1 MSRPERQQKPGK
13 VSGRAIVNAYTIIAV
28 MYCGVFSLLYYFV
41 VGNRFLGI
49 LHALAFG
56 SVLFNYFL
64 LRKTRNYE
72 RVDIIL
78 TIGTVVVVCMFA
90 SGGWDKTGFLWP
102 FAFMPFVFYLAETGK
117 GVYWILALVGGCAI
131 AAVLQV
137 TGFIPQPW
145 SGIALLNFFACL
157 MVFMACNYFIK
168 QKSLNYK
175 EMLDYT
181 HSLLESSID
190 PFFTIGID
198 GSIKD
203 VNKAAEEI
211 SGKSFDELAGS
222 SFASQFAEPA
232 QANAFC
238 EQVFREG
245 KALNYPLTL
254 IQPGAG
260 SIELL
265 FNAALYRDDKGR
277 LSNIFA
283 VGRDITERRQ
293 LEMQLRKFNEKLEDK
308 VKLRTQQLTAKAKEI
323 EQITYFASHDL
334 QEPLNTT
341 TGFIELLKQKFKTQ
355 TDKDSEKFFSYVTR
369 ANERMKTLVRE
380 LLEYSRL
387 GNKKEFREVDCNAI
401 VDDVLADLDALITNN
416 QAVIHKQELPVL
428 TGFPLELKLLF
439 QNLLVNAI
447 KFKKPEEAPVISI
460 SAIKDTRQWI
470 FSIEDNG
477 IGIEPAH
484 LEKIFLLFRRLHNQ
498 TAYEGSGIGLAHC
511 RKIVELHGGSIWA
524 SSEPGVGSSF
534 RFSIPF
540 VLPEY

>member
-13 VSGRAIVNAYTIIAV
+13 VSGLAIVNAYTTIAV
-28 MYCGVFSLLYYFV
+28 IYCGSFSLLYYFL

-49 LHALAFG
+49 LHALAFI
-56 SVLFNYFL
+56 SVLFNYFF
-64 LRKTRNYE
+64 LRSSQDYE

-90 SGGWDKTGFLWP
+90 SGGWEKTGFLWP

-131 AAVLQV
+131 AAVLQI
-137 TGFIPQPW
+137 TGIIPQPW

-175 EMLDYT
+175 QMLDYT
-181 HSLLESSID
+181 HSLLDSSID

-198 GSIKD
+198 GKIHD
-203 VNKAAEEI
+203 VNKATEEI
-211 SGKSFDELAGS
+211 SGRSFDELKGS

-238 EQVFREG
+238 EKVFREG
-245 KALNYPLTL
+245 KALNYPLT
-254 IQPGAG
+254 IIRPGAG
-260 SIELL
+260 YVELL
-265 FNAALYRDDKGR
+265 FNAALYRDEKGR

-293 LEMQLRKFNEKLEDK
+293 LEQQLRQFNEKLEDK
-308 VKLRTQQLTAKAKEI
+308 VKLRTHQLMAKAKEI

-341 TGFIELLKQKFKTQ
+341 TGFIELLKQKYKSQ

-387 GNKKEFREVDCNAI
+387 GNKKEFKEVDCNAI
-401 VDDVLADLDALITNN
+401 VDDVLADLGAIISKH
-416 QAVIHKQELPVL
+416 QAVISKEKLPVL
-428 TGFPLELKLLF
+428 TGYPLELKLLF
-439 QNLLVNAI
+439 QNLLANAI
-447 KFKKPEEAPVISI
+447 KFRKPDTPPVISI
-460 SAIKDTRQWI
+460 SAIKDAKQWI
-470 FSIEDNG
+470 FSVEDNG
-477 IGIEPAH
+477 IGMDPIH

-498 TAYEGSGIGLAHC
+498 SAYEGSGIGLAHC

-524 SSEPGVGSSF
+524 LSERDKGTCF
-534 RFSIPF
+534 KFSIPF
-540 VLPEY
+540 ELPE